1 MIPRLHRK
9 NFNDT
14 LALLLLVVIPALW
27 LVAAR
32 GLVDLAKLGDVNG
45 ALIMTWGL
53 VVQYY
58 FRRAPPN
65 GTEGPPAP
73 KPPGA

>member
-1 MIPRLHRK
+1 MGWIH
-9 NFNDT
+9 FNDR
-14 LALLLLVVIPALW
+14 LALLLLVAIPVLWALSG
-27 LVAAR
+27 R
-32 GLVDLAKLGDVNG
+32 GIITLPPEVTG
-45 ALIMTWGL
+45 ALIVTWTM

-65 GTEGPPAP
+65 VTEGPPAP